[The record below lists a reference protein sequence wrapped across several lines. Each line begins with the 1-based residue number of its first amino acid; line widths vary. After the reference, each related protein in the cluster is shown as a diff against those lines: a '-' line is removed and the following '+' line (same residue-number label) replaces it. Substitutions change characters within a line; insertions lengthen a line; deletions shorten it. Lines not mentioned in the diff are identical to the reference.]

1 VNRPHPT
8 ASTTLQLEPE
18 HASFITSDGISCAVA
33 ARDEANQPSIAKGL
47 AVRVRADRRTIEVL
61 VDAERAGPLLRD
73 VRAGSPLAFVC
84 SQPSSHRTM
93 QLKGECAAI
102 EPTTP
107 DDTRLVTAKV
117 DAVVA
122 HIAPL
127 GYPHEGLRSYFG
139 FNAAALTKIVFVVT
153 SAFAQTPGPGAGA
166 RLGS

>member
-1 VNRPHPT
+1 VNRPDQN
-8 ASTTLQLEPE
+8 ASATLQLEPE

-33 ARDEANQPSIAKGL
+33 ARDESNQPSIAKGL
-47 AVRVRADRRTIEVL
+47 AVRVRADRRTIEVF
-61 VDAERAGPLLRD
+61 VDAERSGPLLRD
-73 VRAGSPLAFVC
+73 VLAGSPPAFVC
-84 SQPSSHRTM
+84 SQPSSHRTI
-93 QLKGECAAI
+93 QLKGDRAVI

-127 GYPHEGLRSYFG
+127 GYRQEGLRSYFG
-139 FNAAALTKIVFVVT
+139 FNAAALTKIVFVV
-153 SAFAQTPGPGAGA
+153 SAAFAQTPGPGAGA